1 MHTGTHSD
9 TSNPLVLKTISIFHP
24 TLLLALRAIM
34 ITLAPTVRQQVCKN
48 LFFVN
53 TCFYKKTS
61 IHTHTKTSIST
72 YQLRA
77 KKMKLQLAVLLIS
90 VLLEGSV
97 AILSQRV
104 GNCLTR
110 FEQSLKEI
118 TDDKKY
124 CVNANIQDCC
134 QVRYLL

>member
-1 MHTGTHSD
+1 
-9 TSNPLVLKTISIFHP
+9 
-24 TLLLALRAIM
+24 
-34 ITLAPTVRQQVCKN
+34 
-48 LFFVN
+48 
-53 TCFYKKTS
+53 
-61 IHTHTKTSIST
+61 
-72 YQLRA
+72 
-77 KKMKLQLAVLLIS
+77 MKLQLAVFLIS

-134 QVRYLL
+134 QVRYLLYLLFIHVIHTIIHVVVQHYTTI